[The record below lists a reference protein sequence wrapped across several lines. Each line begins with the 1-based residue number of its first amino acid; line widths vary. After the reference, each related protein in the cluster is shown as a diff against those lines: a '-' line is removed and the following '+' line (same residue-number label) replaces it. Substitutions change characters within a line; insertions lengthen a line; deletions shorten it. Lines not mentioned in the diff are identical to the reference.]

1 MDTTC
6 IYFSENLYRF
16 EYASKFDPEFV
27 SIILTRGVSVHPSHF
42 IIVLW
47 AGKHIWSER
56 RPQCIVV
63 HTFYLQLSPFTTQL
77 FTKKLYAIGW
87 RVGRTSI
94 RRK

>member
-1 MDTTC
+1 MDNIY
-6 IYFSENLYRF
+6 IYFSENLDRF
-16 EYASKFDPEFV
+16 KYTGKYSPEFI
-27 SIILTRGVSVHPSHF
+27 SIILTRGIGVLSSHS
-42 IIVLW
+42 IIVFW
-47 AGKHIWSER
+47 TGQHIRSER